1 MTLLS
6 GGCAIDTSENHCAVL
21 HVAFND
27 EELAAI
33 GDPSLM
39 PHSSRVIVNTEAL
52 AFVAVDAL
60 VVLVN
65 NAAIENA
72 IDAHTCVFC
81 GGGQEEGGPIAKPEV
96 ESGVLKRSCGG
107 GCW

>member
-1 MTLLS
+1 MTLLA

-81 GGGQEEGGPIAKPEV
+81 GGAKSQSGPNPQPKIQILV
-96 ESGVLKRSCGG
+96 FISRR
-107 GCW
+107 